1 MAHPWF
7 ETNKVVKELSRVGAS
22 SSSHNLNWNSHSE
35 DFTNAIVAHHAA
47 MNSDRRATAI
57 GNDLEL
63 HWWTMLNSKVAGWDA
78 NVFASELRFVLFQ
91 ELAQATNYLLALAQ
105 PSEWLVET
113 MNDRSKNVTVV
124 NNEWLYN
131 FEQFFL
137 TIPEIAAYAD
147 TQYSTVAVQDVL
159 AGTGAGTYD
168 FIQIRMKDVLGTS
181 TKKLDAYLSMLSVGG
196 LMQIEDSGSYGSLYG
211 NHAQL
216 VWHPYTK
223 LNRHLVAQD
232 NLTVFHL
239 ATDDGTTIIRRD
251 S

>member
-7 ETNKVVKELSRVGAS
+7 ETNMVVKELSKVGSS

-35 DFTNAIVAHHAA
+35 DFTNALVAHHTTL
-47 MNSDRRATAI
+47 NSDRRAVAI
-57 GNDLEL
+57 GNDIEL

-105 PSEWLVET
+105 PSEWLIEK
-113 MNDRSKNVTVV
+113 MNDRSKNVTVI

-137 TIPEIAAYAD
+137 TIPEIAAYSD
-147 TQYSTVAVQDVL
+147 TQYSTITPQSIL

-168 FIQIRMKDVLGTS
+168 FIQIRMKEIIDLNTD
-181 TKKLDAYLSMLSVGG
+181 KLDAYLAMLSVGG
-196 LMQIEDSGSYGSLYG
+196 LMQIEDTGSYGQLYG
-211 NHAQL
+211 NHSQMF
-216 VWHPYTK
+216 WHPYTK
-223 LNRHLVAQD
+223 FNRHIAAQS

-239 ATDDGTTIIRRD
+239 ATDDGTTLIRRD

>member
-7 ETNKVVKELSRVGAS
+7 ETNMVVKELSKVGSS
-22 SSSHNLNWNSHSE
+22 SSSHNLNWNSYSE
-35 DFTNAIVAHHAA
+35 DFTNALVAHHITL
-47 MNSDRRATAI
+47 NSDRRAVAI
-57 GNDLEL
+57 GNDIEL

-78 NVFASELRFVLFQ
+78 NVFANELRFVLFQ

-105 PSEWLVET
+105 PSEWLIEK

-137 TIPEIAAYAD
+137 TIPEIAAYSD
-147 TQYSTVAVQDVL
+147 TQYSTVTPQSIL

-168 FIQIRMKDVLGTS
+168 FIQIRMKEIIDLNTD
-181 TKKLDAYLSMLSVGG
+181 KLDAYLAMLSVGG
-196 LMQIEDSGSYGSLYG
+196 LMQVEDTASYGQLYG
-211 NHAQL
+211 NHSQMF
-216 VWHPYTK
+216 WHPYTK
-223 LNRHLVAQD
+223 FNRHIAAQS

-239 ATDDGTTIIRRD
+239 ATDDGTTLIRRD